1 MLAATGR
8 CLAIW
13 LKVTLVLAAVVA
25 GFAIVAGV
33 ASPAFKVTVVV
44 AVLLE
49 LAAIR
54 GLAREWAFDA
64 KGNWWW
70 PW

>member
-1 MLAATGR
+1 MLEATSR

-13 LKVTLVLAAVVA
+13 LKVTIVLAVTVA
-25 GFAIVAGV
+25 GFAIFAGV
-33 ASPAFKVTVVV
+33 HTGQFKVAVVV
-44 AVLLE
+44 AVILE
-49 LAAIR
+49 LLAIR

-70 PW
+70 PR